1 MVVKQHSRTGGS
13 SQAAAAQSPPFARS
27 NDRVSSAPTAAA
39 CGSDGCEIS
48 IVMPTA
54 SWLGTFAPCARRV
67 LEIVAATGIPA
78 EFVIGFDGT
87 DSAVPQ
93 WLDRP
98 NVTVVMTGGNAGAT
112 VARNAAAQEARGRIL
127 LFVDPDAQLALDAV
141 ERVHECFAS
150 DPELGAVFG
159 AFDDEPAVVGVVSQF
174 RSLLRHHTHVI
185 HTGPVEMFW
194 SGCGAVRT
202 PLFLDIGGF
211 DETIGVRSV
220 EDIDL
225 GRRITAAGGGIR
237 LDSRLRC
244 KPLELWTLRSMIET
258 DILDRAVP
266 WTRLMMTTRRLPA
279 ALSIDWGARI
289 SGFCT
294 VAAVT
299 ALAASPWLPWLGF
312 VALACVL
319 AVVFVNRRFYALCLR
334 KQGPLMAAAA
344 IPLHML
350 YFFYASVT
358 FGVVLLGHLPF
369 AGRRTSAARGAKSSA
384 ESSRPLAVS
393 GRMQASH

>member
-1 MVVKQHSRTGGS
+1 MVVKQHNR
-13 SQAAAAQSPPFARS
+13 AAARKASPSTRS
-27 NDRVSSAPTAAA
+27 TEPASTEPVAS
-39 CGSDGCEIS
+39 GSGHDGCEIS
-48 IVMPTA
+48 VVMPTA

-67 LEIVAATGIPA
+67 LELVAATNIPV
-78 EFVIGFDGT
+78 EFVIGFDGE

-98 NVTVVMTGGNAGAT
+98 NVTVVMTGGNAGAA

-127 LFVDPDAQLALDAV
+127 FFVDANAQLAHDAI

-150 DPELGAVFG
+150 DPDLGAVFG
-159 AFDDEPAVVGVVSQF
+159 AFDDEPAVVGVVTQF

-202 PLFLDIGGF
+202 SLFLDIGGF

-225 GRRITAAGGGIR
+225 GRRITVAGGGIR

-266 WTRLMMTTRRLPA
+266 WTRLMVKTRRLPA
-279 ALSIDWGARI
+279 ALSIDWGARL

-294 VAAVT
+294 VAAVA

-312 VALACVL
+312 VVLACAL
-319 AVVFVNRRFYALCLR
+319 TVVFVNRRFYALCLR

-358 FGVVLLGHLPF
+358 FGVVLLGHLLF
-369 AGRRTSAARGAKSSA
+369 AGRWTSAARGARSSA